1 MPGGVRLFTRPMA
14 GICQGPESASFFQK
28 RFLPDCHTALRRVS
42 TDVRRRKAPD
52 LRKEIACPEGRKG
65 VYTIETMMNEAV
77 LELDTLELEKIC
89 GGNEELMYQYAEEL
103 ARYMDML
110 VEKYNCYGRSPRYL
124 NKLLTPE
131 ERARIRELRNKVYE
145 NLD

>member
-1 MPGGVRLFTRPMA
+1 M
-14 GICQGPESASFFQK
+14 
-28 RFLPDCHTALRRVS
+28 
-42 TDVRRRKAPD
+42 
-52 LRKEIACPEGRKG
+52 
-65 VYTIETMMNEAV
+65 ETMMNEAV
-77 LELDTLELEKIC
+77 LELEKIC

-131 ERARIRELRNKVYE
+131 EKAKVRELRNKVYE
-145 NLD
+145 YLD

>member
-1 MPGGVRLFTRPMA
+1 M
-14 GICQGPESASFFQK
+14 
-28 RFLPDCHTALRRVS
+28 LPDCHTALRRVS

-65 VYTIETMMNEAV
+65 VYTMETMMNEAV

-103 ARYMDML
+103 TRYMDML
-110 VEKYNCYGRSPRYL
+110 VEK
-124 NKLLTPE
+124 
-131 ERARIRELRNKVYE
+131 
-145 NLD
+145 

>member
-1 MPGGVRLFTRPMA
+1 M
-14 GICQGPESASFFQK
+14 
-28 RFLPDCHTALRRVS
+28 
-42 TDVRRRKAPD
+42 
-52 LRKEIACPEGRKG
+52 
-65 VYTIETMMNEAV
+65 ETMMNEAV
-77 LELDTLELEKIC
+77 LELEKIC

>member
-1 MPGGVRLFTRPMA
+1 M
-14 GICQGPESASFFQK
+14 
-28 RFLPDCHTALRRVS
+28 
-42 TDVRRRKAPD
+42 
-52 LRKEIACPEGRKG
+52 
-65 VYTIETMMNEAV
+65 ETMMNEAV

-131 ERARIRELRNKVYE
+131 EKAKVRELRNKVYE

>member
-1 MPGGVRLFTRPMA
+1 MR
-14 GICQGPESASFFQK
+14 
-28 RFLPDCHTALRRVS
+28 
-42 TDVRRRKAPD
+42 
-52 LRKEIACPEGRKG
+52 
-65 VYTIETMMNEAV
+65 
-77 LELDTLELEKIC
+77 
-89 GGNEELMYQYAEEL
+89 ELMYQYAEEL

-110 VEKYNCYGRSPRYL
+110 VETYNCYGRSPRYL